1 MSGSKI
7 KLSVVSYLNSR
18 PFILSLEKSGV
29 SELMDISLDMPSDCA
44 AKLLDGRVDI
54 GLVPV
59 TIIPQLKKAQIIS
72 DYCIAADG
80 PVASVLLL
88 SHTPIKD
95 VKRILLDYQSKTSVQ
110 LVRILSKKLWKV
122 EPEWIDAEPGYENNI
137 LGDTAGLIIGDRAL
151 TAANLYPYVYDLSE
165 EWKKLTGLPFVFAC
179 WVSNK
184 TIDSAFLRKFNE
196 SLSHSV
202 ELIPEIITDQ
212 KFENLS
218 KQQVTDYFDNNIQ
231 LVLDKKKKAGMDLFL
246 KYIDEYHSI

>member
-18 PFILSLEKSGV
+18 PFILSLEKSGA

-59 TIIPQLKKAQIIS
+59 TIIPQLKTAQIIS

-95 VKRILLDYQSKTSVQ
+95 VKRILLDYQSMTSVQ

-137 LGDTAGLIIGDRAL
+137 LEDTAGLIIGDRAL

-202 ELIPEIITDQ
+202 ELIPEIINDQ

-246 KYIDEYHSI
+246 KYINE